1 MCGRVG
7 KRISVFRIRFRHVF
21 LRLFMM
27 MTDFV
32 ATDKSIENSDIFLPV
47 IKHQFFYIADY

>member
-1 MCGRVG
+1 MMKLLIDRYLECMSLPVFFS
-7 KRISVFRIRFRHVF
+7 ISLIHS
-21 LRLFMM
+21 M
-27 MTDFV
+27 DFV

>member
-1 MCGRVG
+1 MNYLINI
-7 KRISVFRIRFRHVF
+7 ISS
-21 LRLFMM
+21 LTLLY
-27 MTDFV
+27 DFV